1 MSLNN
6 YKEQESKFSFAY
18 NPAGQGEIK
27 FKNQDQF
34 VWTKEK
40 K

>member
-1 MSLNN
+1 MTLNN
-6 YKEQESKFSFAY
+6 YKEQESQLSFTY
-18 NPAGQGEIK
+18 QPAGQGEIK
-27 FKNQDQF
+27 FKNQDQI